1 MDGVED
7 APTFVLGGV
16 RPGAALGMSWGP
28 GNRIAIYGTK
38 YHGHQ
43 EKDKHPRN
51 GNIRIASWDRSI
63 GVRRKLISES
73 YGPFLALQIAM
84 RQIPQT
90 ELRYRTRPLVT
101 ACHHYRTFARE
112 VSSSI
117 RDKPDDPQSLA
128 LISAQTAEIALHLA
142 EIIFLTPLVPAAPCM
157 FDWLEWHF
165 PIDPTEAGADFAQL
179 DRPESSDA
187 YWHLIYRLVMRG
199 KMQEARRLLELHSE
213 GGNAFLGVVK
223 DSLGG
228 QPSFQLFFSMF
239 GDWLCRMPAVKGAFS
254 SPDQLTKFKQW
265 QESLSEFAKAHPEH
279 FQEHNELALIVRI
292 TQGNPHALAEVADDW
307 KELLVASL
315 IFCEPEMKT
324 GYMDRLFKDCVDTKP
339 QSFED
344 DPLGMLCDAAFRNS
358 VDDFVR
364 EVYELGDLWLTA
376 HLLDLLHHR
385 GILKPR
391 LLPEHNITQRQHALF
406 EYAYG
411 IATDD
416 VNPHVIV
423 EYILESDIPNSGP
436 LIEQIL
442 SRIVPL
448 RTERD
453 ARKMTALL
461 EKVNIDE
468 ATKRRILHRVNRI
481 TSRAFISRGLVGP
494 AIAWTI
500 SSNAGTSDSVSQ
512 HLSDRLLDSVVLPLA
527 QVDLPH
533 HLNLVRVV
541 DSLGLN
547 HIMAKYVGLKFLRL
561 YRDVCQRWLEGDR
574 VETLRL
580 LVEAVTT
587 SDTPRRFWLVL
598 LRDCAR
604 LMSDISSQ
612 TLHASGVTSH
622 SILDLMRCLEEVH
635 QSHDREQLLS
645 GFASKIAIKL
655 NDSDAMV
662 NIDVEIEEIRRSLT
676 QALSYALM
684 LSGQTSAME
693 RRFV

>member
-1 MDGVED
+1 
-7 APTFVLGGV
+7 
-16 RPGAALGMSWGP
+16 
-28 GNRIAIYGTK
+28 
-38 YHGHQ
+38 
-43 EKDKHPRN
+43 
-51 GNIRIASWDRSI
+51 
-63 GVRRKLISES
+63 
-73 YGPFLALQIAM
+73 
-84 RQIPQT
+84 
-90 ELRYRTRPLVT
+90 
-101 ACHHYRTFARE
+101 
-112 VSSSI
+112 
-117 RDKPDDPQSLA
+117 
-128 LISAQTAEIALHLA
+128 LISAQTAEIAFHLA
-142 EIIFLTPLVPAAPCM
+142 EIIFLTPLAPAAPCM

-165 PIDPTEAGADFAQL
+165 PIDPTEFGADFTQL
-179 DRPESSDA
+179 DRPESSEA
-187 YWHLIYRLVMRG
+187 YWRLIYRLVMRG

-213 GGNAFLGVVK
+213 GGNAFLGVFK

-228 QPSFQLFFSMF
+228 QPSFQLFCSFL
-239 GDWLCRMPAVKGAFS
+239 GDYLVRMPAVKGAFAT
-254 SPDQLTKFKQW
+254 PDQLATFKQW
-265 QESLSEFAKAHPEH
+265 QRKMSEFAHTHPEYL
-279 FQEHNELALIVRI
+279 QEHKELARILRIV
-292 TQGNPHALAEVADDW
+292 QGNQRAIAEVADDW

-315 IFCEPEMKT
+315 IFCDPDVKTAYMEP
-324 GYMDRLFKDCVDTKP
+324 LFKKCIESKS
-339 QSFED
+339 QSFDD
-344 DPLGMLCDAAFRNS
+344 DPLALLCDAAFRNS
-358 VDDFVR
+358 ADDFVR
-364 EVYELGDLWLTA
+364 EVYEFGDLWLTA

-385 GILKPR
+385 GALQPR
-391 LLPEHNITQRQHALF
+391 RLPEHDITQRQHALV

-416 VNPHVIV
+416 VNPHIIV
-423 EYILESDIPNSGP
+423 EYILESDIPSSGP

-461 EKVNIDE
+461 EKVNVDE
-468 ATKRRILHRVNRI
+468 DTKRRILHRVNRI
-481 TSRAFISRGLVGP
+481 TSRAFVSRGLVGP

-500 SSNAGTSDSVSQ
+500 SSNAGTSDAVSQ

-561 YRDVCQRWLEGDR
+561 YRDVCQRWLESDR
-574 VETLRL
+574 AETLRL
-580 LVEAVTT
+580 LVEAVTA

-604 LMSDISSQ
+604 LMNDVSSQ
-612 TLHASGVTSH
+612 SLHASNVTAH
-622 SILDLMRCLEEVH
+622 AILDLMRCLEEVH
-635 QSHDREQLLS
+635 QSHDREQFVT

-655 NDSDAMV
+655 NDSDAMI

-684 LSGQTSAME
+684 LSGQPTSME